1 MELLLAICA
10 GLWYWIARTQVGYT
24 LHAILCQPLVMALPF
39 GIIAGD
45 LPQAMIIASGIQMV
59 YLGLVGNGGNLPADE
74 CLAGCIAIP
83 IALLTNMDPGQAV
96 VLAMPFGLIGV
107 LQDQIRRI
115 INAVFI
121 HRADKMAEIGNV
133 REIGRCATLYP
144 VILGF
149 FLRFPIVFLIT
160 YAGADAVQSVL
171 AAMPLWITHG
181 LSVAGGVL
189 PAMGFAM
196 TVYIIGKKQYL
207 PFFIIAFFLVQYLN
221 INVMAAAIFGTCV
234 ALLIVFL
241 RREQIENQM
250 KA

>member
-83 IALLTNMDPGQAV
+83 IALLTKMDPGQAV

-115 INAVFI
+115 INAAFI
-121 HRADKMAEIGNV
+121 HRADKMAEICNV
-133 REIGRCATLYP
+133 KEIGRCATLYP

-160 YAGADAVQSVL
+160 YAGADAVESIL

-196 TVYIIGKKQYL
+196 TVYIIGKKTIFAILYHCIL
-207 PFFIIAFFLVQYLN
+207 FSTILKIKCNGCSYFWNMCCFIDCILA
-221 INVMAAAIFGTCV
+221 
-234 ALLIVFL
+234 
-241 RREQIENQM
+241 
-250 KA
+250 